1 MVDDNDTK
9 RDSELQQS
17 EIESSVNIVGVSRKK
32 RIVIL
37 AIMLL
42 AGGLIYHL
50 YFNNDKVQEEKK
62 QDINKLIE
70 ESEQVPQEIFPPV
83 VVPNQ
88 LPELPPIV
96 MPSVIPLLPSPVLE
110 KPKVPKLP
118 EMSESA
124 SQIPTPPKS
133 TIAPQVSQLPLG
145 ASGYSRERRGTQM
158 LVMSNDRSLSSS
170 SNEGSGN
177 KKKGAIS
184 RAMQKTAAAQSSATS
199 MELLNFMIAQGKIID
214 AVLET
219 SVNTDLTG
227 MIRAIIS
234 RDVYAEAGDIVLI
247 PKGSRLIGQYSFD
260 NQPGQRRIDIIWNRI
275 MLPHGVDIA
284 VNSPGVDELGR
295 QGLSAIVDDKIY
307 DALISTI
314 LLAGVSFGTAYSA
327 SQIQGANQAITIV
340 TDSDGKQK
348 TTAPL
353 LTQSISQAINDVSN
367 SIKNIINRYTNT
379 KPTAYID
386 QGTLVKIFV
395 NQDIFFPPESIKL
408 TKIIQ

>member
-1 MVDDNDTK
+1 MADDNYDTK

-17 EIESSVNIVGVSRKK
+17 EVESSVSIVGVSKK
-32 RIVIL
+32 KKIVTL
-37 AIMLL
+37 AIILL
-42 AGGLIYHL
+42 AGGLIYYL
-50 YFNNDKVQEEKK
+50 YSDTDKVQKEQK

-70 ESEQVPQEIFPPV
+70 ESEQVPQEIFPPI

-96 MPSVIPLLPSPVLE
+96 IPSIIPSLPSPVLE
-110 KPKVPKLP
+110 KPKLPK
-118 EMSESA
+118 MSESVG
-124 SQIPTPPKS
+124 QIPIPPKS

-145 ASGYSRERRGTQM
+145 TSGYSRERRGTQM
-158 LVMSNDRSLSSS
+158 LVMSENRSSSSS
-170 SNEGSGN
+170 SNEGSDN
-177 KKKGAIS
+177 KKKGIVL
-184 RAMQKTAAAQSSATS
+184 RTIQKTAATQSSATS
-199 MELLNFMIAQGKIID
+199 MGQLNFMIAQGKIID

-260 NQPGQRRIDIIWNRI
+260 NQPGQRRIDITWNRI

-284 VNSPGVDELGR
+284 VNSPGIDELGR

-314 LLAGVSFGTAYSA
+314 LLAGVSFGTAYSV
-327 SQIQGANQAITIV
+327 SQIREANQAITIV
-340 TDSDGKQK
+340 TDPDGKQK

-353 LTQSISQAINDVSN
+353 LAQTISQAVNDVSN

-395 NQDIFFPPESIKL
+395 NQDIFFPPDAIKS